1 VSRLFVVSAPSGAGK
16 TTLCSRLLE
25 RFPDLAYSIS
35 HTTRAPRPGERE
47 GRDYFFV
54 SRDQFLEM
62 IDQGRLLE
70 YAEVFGRYY
79 GTSRK
84 FVVDRLRSGQGVLAD
99 VDVIGARQI
108 KNNYP
113 DAVLIFIVP
122 PTLAELERR
131 LRNRGTESE
140 ADLSRRLNEARR
152 ELEVRDLY
160 DYLVVNDEVDRAV
173 DDLAAVV
180 RAESIRMDQ
189 SGAFWSEFFQTS

>member
-99 VDVIGARQI
+99 VDVAGARQI

-189 SGAFWSEFFQTS
+189 SGAFWSEFFQAS